1 MWRLPRYLNLCIGFM
16 QMQNVLTSSSI
27 RVVYYVPAM
36 ALQFTSAFISL
47 PLSVERTMGRVG
59 KKENNVLWEKI
70 ISGDG
75 ARARQAT
82 ARRGGGGAGTL
93 PPRHGL
99 SSLRCHWSTRT
110 PASSR
115 TPHAQRL
122 DFQILNLDR
131 LFRCERSRRAYV
143 SPARCR
149 AAICLFK
156 KHGNVLVN
164 IRFGE
169 QRDIAND
176 KCVQC
181 YGDSAKRRGG
191 RRKGQFLS
199 MSGGLVHVFAHH
211 D

>member
-1 MWRLPRYLNLCIGFM
+1 M
-16 QMQNVLTSSSI
+16 QMLNCPNVVVAPSSI
-27 RVVYYVPAM
+27 CIVPAV

-47 PLSVERTMGRVG
+47 PLSVERTMERVG
-59 KKENNVLWEKI
+59 KKENNVLREKI

-75 ARARQAT
+75 ARARA
-82 ARRGGGGAGTL
+82 GGGGRRGAVAAGTL

-110 PASSR
+110 TASSR

-131 LFRCERSRRAYV
+131 LFGCERSRRVYV
-143 SPARCR
+143 SASRCR

>member
-1 MWRLPRYLNLCIGFM
+1 
-16 QMQNVLTSSSI
+16 
-27 RVVYYVPAM
+27 M
-36 ALQFTSAFISL
+36 ALKFMSAFISL

-59 KKENNVLWEKI
+59 KKENNVLREKI
-70 ISGDG
+70 ISGERSAG
-75 ARARQAT
+75 KAGGRH
-82 ARRGGGGAGTL
+82 GGGAVARGTL
-93 PPRHGL
+93 PPCHGL
-99 SSLRCHWSTRT
+99 SSLRCHWSTRM
-110 PASSR
+110 PAASR

-131 LFRCERSRRAYV
+131 LFRFERSGRVYV
-143 SPARCR
+143 SAARCR

-181 YGDSAKRRGG
+181 YGDSAKQRGG

>member
-1 MWRLPRYLNLCIGFM
+1 
-16 QMQNVLTSSSI
+16 
-27 RVVYYVPAM
+27 M

-59 KKENNVLWEKI
+59 KKENNVLREKI
-70 ISGDG
+70 ISGERSAGTAGGRHG
-75 ARARQAT
+75 AVAA
-82 ARRGGGGAGTL
+82 AGTL

-99 SSLRCHWSTRT
+99 SSLRCHWSRRM

-131 LFRCERSRRAYV
+131 LFRCERSWRVYVPAAY
-143 SPARCR
+143 CR

-181 YGDSAKRRGG
+181 YGDSTKWRGG